1 MKFLINET
9 GERKE
14 LCYIDATTGVD
25 CINDVIGNSGAIGDY
40 IIYDEDA
47 EAYRINRA
55 DYEWWDKYIT
65 HAQKDAEELAHLR
78 EELDRRDEYTG
89 QSAIDSIISEY
100 YAPIDMEGEHDEWRR
115 VFEIIREELGTNEA

>member
-9 GERKE
+9 DERKE
-14 LCYIDATTGVD
+14 LCYIDAATGVD
-25 CINDVIGNSGAIGDY
+25 YINDTIGNSGAIGDY

-55 DYEWWDKYIT
+55 DYEWWNEYIT
-65 HAQKDAEELAHLR
+65 RAQEDAEELARLR
-78 EELDRRDEYTG
+78 EELDQRDEYTG

-100 YAPIDMEGEHDEWRR
+100 YAPIDMESEHDEWKR
-115 VFEIIREELGTNEA
+115 VFEIIREELGTDEA